1 MRKENQY
8 RPQRTQRGCSL
19 SGAFNITEQIKDCV
33 TIMHAPAGCAA
44 INVSNRFST
53 AYHRWL
59 KGEAM
64 PTGAMASLM
73 STNLNEQDVIFGG
86 AEALRTAIK
95 ATSSKFSPRLIA
107 IITAC
112 VVGVIGDDVR
122 GIVDEMHLR
131 LPPYEGKQKQMPAK
145 ILVIESD
152 GFLTGGFYTG
162 IDNAYY
168 ALLEEL
174 VEPPKQRYDNRVNIL
189 GEKNLSTEAN
199 FNFREIQRLIHQ
211 FGMQVYTRFVR
222 NTTTEQIKRLT
233 EARVNLIRD
242 IDIGLWPAQYLRA
255 RFGMEFLDKPFP
267 IGRLATIEWL
277 RAFGAIIDKVDKAEK
292 IIECENQI
300 FTRNLKQIGEPV
312 AGKTAIV
319 SGTGDFRWLIDLVSG
334 LGLKI
339 IQTNVVGEVDDEA
352 FKMLN
357 SFLEMDEI
365 CLRENWGEVAAEV
378 TKLRPNFCLST
389 ARLPTT
395 EDGVVYA
402 SLPIVAP
409 IGFNG
414 ALRLAREW
422 VLEMRHPFKEGW
434 RMMKQ

>member
-1 MRKENQY
+1 MKKDFTDY
-8 RPQRTQRGCSL
+8 RPQRTQRACSL
-19 SGAFNITEQIKDCV
+19 SGAFNITKQIKDCV

-44 INVSNRFST
+44 INVSQDFST
-53 AYHRWL
+53 TYHRWL

-64 PTGAMASLM
+64 PTGAMALLI

-95 ATSSKFSPRLIA
+95 TVFSKFSPRLIA

-122 GIVDEMHLR
+122 AVVEEMQ
-131 LPPYEGKQKQMPAK
+131 QKVPAK
-145 ILVIESD
+145 ILIIESD

-174 VEPPKQRYDNRVNIL
+174 VEPPKQRYDNQVNIL
-189 GEKNLSTEAN
+189 GEKNLSTEVDIN
-199 FNFREIQRLIHQ
+199 FCEVQRLIHQ
-211 FGMQVYTRFVR
+211 FGMQVHTRFVR
-222 NTTTEQIKRLT
+222 DVTIEQIKRLT

-242 IDIGLWPAQYLRA
+242 VEIGLWPARYLQA
-255 RFGMEFLDKPFP
+255 RFGMEFIDKPFP
-267 IGRLATIEWL
+267 IGRFATIEWL
-277 RAFGAIIDKVDKAEK
+277 RAFGAIIDKNDETEK
-292 IIECENQI
+292 IIECENLI
-300 FTRNLKQIGEPV
+300 FAQNLKQIGEPV

-319 SGTGDFRWLIDLVSG
+319 SGTGDFRWLVDLASG

-339 IQTNVVGEVDDEA
+339 IQTNVVGKADDEVLKISQ
-352 FKMLN
+352 FYGI
-357 SFLEMDEI
+357 DEV
-365 CLRENWGEVAAEV
+365 CLRENFGQVAAEV
-378 TKLRPNFCLST
+378 TRLHPNLCLST
-389 ARLPTT
+389 AGLPTT
-395 EDGVVYA
+395 EDGVAYA
-402 SLPIVAP
+402 SLPIVVP
-409 IGFNG
+409 VGFNG

-422 VLEMRHPFKEGW
+422 VSEMQHPFKEGW